1 MPSFENLLIPTSL
14 SSSPPPPSIPPSLNS
29 TRWGDSGWV
38 PPALACPPCPLP
50 PGPWAVQGHGHEDR
64 GGDAC
69 PEWVCDQWEGTW
81 WLRSAFRL
89 EPKEHTLRCTR
100 ACTHTLCE
108 FHILSNVNMKARK
121 MVMWRHLLAV
131 AMKLTYNTLTTRLRG
146 HPTVGLHAICRLW
159 KLVLTSLIVG
169 LLICN

>member
-1 MPSFENLLIPTSL
+1 MIEV
-14 SSSPPPPSIPPSLNS
+14 
-29 TRWGDSGWV
+29 SG
-38 PPALACPPCPLP
+38 PFGA
-50 PGPWAVQGHGHEDR
+50 
-64 GGDAC
+64 
-69 PEWVCDQWEGTW
+69 EGTHVKVH
-81 WLRSAFRL
+81 A
-89 EPKEHTLRCTR
+89 CV
-100 ACTHTLCE
+100 CTHTLYE

-146 HPTVGLHAICRLW
+146 HPTVGLNAICRLW